1 MITGASRERGIG
13 LATARLFAQHGA
25 HPVPAH
31 ARADLFEFAQGEFG
45 RARLAT
51 GQAVN
56 AGDERIALGAA
67 RGFDLADAIGEFA
80 VSRLQ
85 GCRSRDR
92 QDEPSPAMH
101 GTSRRA
107 RRTV

>member
-1 MITGASRERGIG
+1 
-13 LATARLFAQHGA
+13 LAFHLSQLLLFAQHGT
-25 HPVPAH
+25 HHVPAH
-31 ARADLFEFAQGEFG
+31 ARADLFEFAQGEFR

-56 AGDERIALGAA
+56 AGDDQIALGAA
-67 RGFDLADAIGEFA
+67 RGFDLAEAIGEFA

-92 QDEPSPAMH
+92 QDEPSSAMH